1 MNKLLLTAMGCIVFW
16 SYGCSSPILKQDI
29 PVSTN
34 PMGAKIFANGQLVG
48 QTPTTISLDRNREH
62 ILTLVKNDYR
72 QEDVII
78 KRQYQQDK
86 VLMRSVQSGV
96 DAGLF
101 FKDARMGVQRS
112 AMSMYNQE
120 HTGEAY
126 VLVPVAVT
134 VDLTPLDVSRAGANT
149 GAVKA
154 QKRSP
159 ASQPPVTIESAP
171 IDRRE
176 VSKELLKTGITA
188 ATAQSN
194 PLEKKWETSSSSRSY
209 TKPDGTRV
217 QEKSS
222 TKAGVGI
229 DPAGLVDVINV
240 LFK

>member
-1 MNKLLLTAMGCIVFW
+1 MNKLLLTVIGCIVFW
-16 SYGCSSPILKQDI
+16 SYGCSTPILKQDI

-48 QTPTTISLDRNREH
+48 QTPTTISLERNREH
-62 ILTLVKNDYR
+62 ILTLVKDSYR

-86 VLMRSVQSGV
+86 ALLKSVQAGV

-112 AMSMYNQE
+112 GMSMYNQE
-120 HTGEAY
+120 YTGEAY

-134 VDLTPLDVSRAGANT
+134 VDLTPLNVTRGGANT
-149 GAVKA
+149 EAAKA
-154 QKRSP
+154 LKGSP
-159 ASQPPVTIESAP
+159 ASQPPVTIESVP
-171 IDRRE
+171 VDRRE

-188 ATAQSN
+188 ATAESN
-194 PLEKKWETSSSSRSY
+194 PLEKKREISSSSRSY

-229 DPAGLVDVINV
+229 DPAGLVDVINI